1 MLDGHQINLH
11 YLAGRIDIEVI
22 LPIAN
27 FRSLEQTE
35 TLKQQLQQ
43 AVSNNPD
50 YRSVS
55 LLYR

>member
-1 MLDGHQINLH
+1 
-11 YLAGRIDIEVI
+11 

-50 YRSVS
+50 YRSIS

>member
-1 MLDGHQINLH
+1 
-11 YLAGRIDIEVI
+11 

-27 FRSLEQTE
+27 FSSLEQTE
-35 TLKQQLQQ
+35 ALKQQLQQ

-50 YRSVS
+50 YRSVA